1 MQTENSLEVQNKGL
15 AALKAWRDNGGE
27 IIRLNPV
34 ERAQANPKSK
44 ALAIKAHC
52 YVCSGESANEA
63 KLCTVQKCPLYLHNP
78 YKKMKG
84 GANVEDTEDSQE
96 DQQDSISS

>member
-1 MQTENSLEVQNKGL
+1 MEIAQVQNKGL
-15 AALKAWRDNGGE
+15 AALKAWRENGGE

-44 ALAIKAHC
+44 ALAIKANC
-52 YVCSGESANEA
+52 YVCSGESASEA
-63 KLCTVQKCPLYLHNP
+63 KLCQVQKCPLYLHNP

-84 GANVEDTEDSQE
+84 AMDAEEDTVEDAVEC
-96 DQQDSISS
+96 ISS